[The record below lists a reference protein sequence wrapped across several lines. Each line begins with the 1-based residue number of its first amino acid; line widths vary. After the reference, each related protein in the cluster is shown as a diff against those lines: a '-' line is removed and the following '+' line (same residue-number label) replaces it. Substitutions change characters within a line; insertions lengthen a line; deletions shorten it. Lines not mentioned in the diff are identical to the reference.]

1 MLLQQL
7 VNGITI
13 GCTYALV
20 AVGFSMVYGVL
31 QLVNFA
37 HGAFYLVGAYMMITF
52 FVSMSIG
59 FFPALILSLVGT
71 GILGAMMDSFILK
84 PIRNRSGNSGVA
96 SLIATLGMGT
106 CITNLLIVL
115 YGSETKAFPNVL
127 DFGKFYIGNAIVR
140 WNQVII
146 ALVTIAMMILLSLIV
161 YRTKMGTAMRAI
173 SQNPRAAQLMG
184 IPVNQ
189 VIMITFFIGTVCAA
203 ISGILVAMYY
213 TSIDTAMYMAV
224 SLKTFASA
232 VLGGIGSLP
241 GAMLGG
247 MIIGVL
253 ETLVAGYI
261 SSDYREAVAFIVLI
275 AVLLL
280 KPSGLLGQ
288 KQVDKV

>member
-1 MLLQQL
+1 MFLQQL
-7 VNGITI
+7 VNGLTV

-37 HGAFYLVGAYMMITF
+37 HGAFYLVGVYMMITLY
-52 FVSMSIG
+52 VSMSLG
-59 FFPALILSLVGT
+59 LLPALLLALTGT
-71 GILGAMMDSFILK
+71 GLLGALMDRVILK

-115 YGSETKAFPNVL
+115 FGSETKSFPNIL
-127 DFGKFYIGNAIVR
+127 DFGKFYLGGAIVR
-140 WNQVII
+140 WNQVLI
-146 ALVTIAMMILLSLIV
+146 ALITIAMMSLLSLIV
-161 YRTKMGTAMRAI
+161 YHTKMGTAMRAI
-173 SQNPRAAQLMG
+173 SQNPQAAQLMG
-184 IPVNQ
+184 IPVDQ

-203 ISGILVAMYY
+203 VSGVLVAMYY
-213 TSIDTAMYMAV
+213 ASIDTAMYMAV

-241 GAMLGG
+241 GAMIGG
-247 MIIGVL
+247 VLIGVL

-261 SSDYREAVAFIVLI
+261 SSDYREAVAFIILI

-288 KQVDKV
+288 KQAEKV